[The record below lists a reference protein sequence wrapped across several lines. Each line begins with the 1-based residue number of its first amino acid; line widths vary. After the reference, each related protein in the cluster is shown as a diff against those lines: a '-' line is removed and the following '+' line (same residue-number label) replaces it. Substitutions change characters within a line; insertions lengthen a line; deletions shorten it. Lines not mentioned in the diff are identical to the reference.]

1 MSKYVED
8 QQYEDYFHNNKYNYQ
23 RKKWVVATGTCNKY
37 FYDTQQM
44 IYSLRTLLP
53 RDTVVIIYDNGLTEN
68 QINIF
73 KTKFDFFNIVYFRH
87 IPTRQERASY
97 QVKSFAHEFV
107 KKDYSDFDVYMW
119 LDSKTTLKYNHIQL
133 SRMLDAEPVWGYL
146 PVDKEVDWTDPRT
159 MNALELSEEDR
170 QSRHI
175 QSSAMMF
182 DMHDARGKSFFY
194 EYLHLTWDINI
205 IAPQGS
211 TKGFTTPSHR
221 QDQSLLSC
229 LMKKRGFHR
238 TITHFEPW
246 AVNHNTIHLV
256 FN

>member
-8 QQYEDYFHNNKYNYQ
+8 QQYEDYYSNNKFNYQ

-53 RDTVVIIYDNGLTEN
+53 RDTVVIIYDNGLTET
-68 QINIF
+68 QIDIL
-73 KTKFDFFNIVYFRH
+73 KTRFDFFNIVYFRH

-119 LDSKTTLKYNHIQL
+119 LDAKTTLKYNHIQL
-133 SRMLDAEPVWGYL
+133 SRMLDSESVWGYN
-146 PVDKEVDWTDPRT
+146 PIDKEENWTDSRT
-159 MNALELSEEDR
+159 MDALDISVEDR
-170 QSRHI
+170 LSSQI
-175 QSSAMMF
+175 QSSAIMF
-182 DMHDARGKSFFY
+182 DLHDARGKSFFY
-194 EYLHLTWDINI
+194 EFLDLTWNSDI
-205 IAPQGS
+205 IAPKGS
-211 TKGFTTPSHR
+211 TKGVTPPSHR

-229 LMKKRGFHR
+229 LMKKRGFYR
-238 TITHFEPW
+238 TLTHFEHW
-246 AVNHNTIHLV
+246 AQNHNTIHLSY
-256 FN
+256 